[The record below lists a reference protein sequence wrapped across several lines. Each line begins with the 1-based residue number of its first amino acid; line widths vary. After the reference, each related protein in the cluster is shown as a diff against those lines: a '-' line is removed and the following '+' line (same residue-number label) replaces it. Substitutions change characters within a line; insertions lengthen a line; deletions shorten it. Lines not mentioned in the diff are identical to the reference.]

1 MQTKNPINEKEA
13 LLKEIEALLTYKPE
27 NKTTINPNYL
37 EYLELEDLESIKKG
51 LMAKLGTLTQE
62 DIEWLEQFKRYG

>member
-1 MQTKNPINEKEA
+1 

-27 NKTTINPNYL
+27 EKTTINPNYL

-51 LMAKLGTLTQE
+51 LMAKIGKLSKE
-62 DIEWLEQFKRYG
+62 DIEWLEQFKKY